1 MIIRPYL
8 YFPIRKTYRSLQAE
22 LNKLKSEI
30 DAKLDEK
37 HKAFLEDY
45 RVKLKEV
52 QAARREVLLARSR
65 EIKALKLVLPEA
77 LKEIFIKVNAVAS
90 SK

>member
-1 MIIRPYL
+1 MQE
-8 YFPIRKTYRSLQAE
+8 TYRSLQAE

-37 HKAFLEDY
+37 HKAFLEEY

-52 QAARREVLLARSR
+52 QAARREVLLLRSR
-65 EIKALKLVLPEA
+65 EIKALKIVLPEG
-77 LKEIFIKVNAVAS
+77 LREIFNKVNAVAS
-90 SK
+90 AK